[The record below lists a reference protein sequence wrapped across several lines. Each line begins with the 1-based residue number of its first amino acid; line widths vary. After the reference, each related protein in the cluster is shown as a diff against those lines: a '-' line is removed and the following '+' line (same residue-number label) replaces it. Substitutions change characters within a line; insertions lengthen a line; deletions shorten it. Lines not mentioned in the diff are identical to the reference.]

1 MNTTQKIITGAAVI
15 GYSAILIMGSI
26 FWERNLNPKH
36 LIAEIDKESVLY
48 EALASNPTIDAEDF
62 VAAVEEPIMR
72 FLNEWIE
79 KGYVIYSI
87 HVDANGKKQLA
98 IEAMPQ
104 TVDLTPSFASVVNA
118 AVAKRAAPAAQ

>member
-26 FWERNLNPKH
+26 FWERNFNPKH

-48 EALASNPTIDAEDF
+48 EALASNPTIDPEDF

-79 KGYVIYSI
+79 NGYVIYSI

-104 TVDLTPSFASVVNA
+104 TVDLTPRFASVVNA
-118 AVAKRAAPAAQ
+118 AIAKLATPAAQ